1 LKRRLLELG
10 THAVDCAETLG
21 ANQAESYLESTRIIE
36 VKIEKGLIRLAA
48 EKQDAGCGIRV
59 ALGNRLGISYIT
71 SILERD
77 LNQAVQDAIS
87 AARASV
93 PDHDFKSFVSVQSSY
108 PKVKG
113 LFDKA
118 LDQIG
123 CEQAVEIMTRAVQ
136 ASRDVSGE
144 ERNLIE
150 GVFTAESKT
159 RVIVNSQ
166 GINGISSET
175 KTELEVYST
184 IGIGDEKCSSREDQ
198 SSRMLATID
207 PEMVGAMSARN
218 ALELR
223 GAKSIDGGDMPLILA
238 PRALLS
244 VFGNGLAEALDARQ
258 IQDGKSYLLDSL
270 GAQIA
275 FSELEIVDT
284 GILANAL
291 GSRPFDAE
299 GFPSQNTPLISSGVL
314 QSFLHDSYSSTKD
327 DVNNTGNAVRSSYRV
342 TPRIAVSNLV
352 VSPGAPSLEDMIS
365 EVDRGVLCTF
375 TFDTPNVVTG
385 ELSAMIMEGFS
396 ISKGEI
402 HHPLKST
409 LFGITMPDLLKR
421 TILIGSDVES
431 RGNVIS
437 PSILVHSAKITS
449 G

>member
-1 LKRRLLELG
+1 M
-10 THAVDCAETLG
+10 VDCAETLG
-21 ANQAESYLESTRIIE
+21 ANQAEAYLESTRIIE

-59 ALGNRLGISYIT
+59 ALGRQLGVSYIT

-77 LNQAVQDAIS
+77 LNQAIQDAIS

-93 PDHDFKSFVSVQSSY
+93 PDPDFKSFASVQSSY
-108 PKVKG
+108 PEVKG
-113 LFDKA
+113 LFDRE

-123 CEQAVEIMTRAVQ
+123 CEKAVEIMTRAVH
-136 ASRDVSGE
+136 ASRDASGK

-150 GVFTAESKT
+150 GGFTAESKT
-159 RVIVNSQ
+159 RVVANSQ
-166 GINGISSET
+166 GINATSSAT
-175 KTELEVYST
+175 KVELDVTSA
-184 IGIGDEKCSSREDQ
+184 IGKGEEQCSSWEIQ
-198 SSRMLATID
+198 NSRTLAAID
-207 PEMVGAMSARN
+207 PEKIGARSAQN

-223 GAKSIDGGDMPLILA
+223 GGKSIDGGDMPLILT
-238 PRALLS
+238 PRALWS
-244 VFGNGLAEALDARQ
+244 VLGTGFAEALDARQ

-314 QSFLHDSYSSTKD
+314 QSYLHDSFSSAKD
-327 DVNNTGNAVRSSYRV
+327 DVDNTGNATRSSYRI

-352 VSPGAPSLEDMIS
+352 VSPGAPSLDEMIS
-365 EVDRGVLCTF
+365 EIDMGVLCTF
-375 TFDTPNVVTG
+375 TFDTPNDVTG
-385 ELSAMIMEGFS
+385 ELSAMIMEGFF

-402 HHPLKST
+402 KHPLKNT
-409 LFGITMPDLLKR
+409 LFGITMLDLLKR

-431 RGNVIS
+431 RGNIIS
-437 PSILVHSAKITS
+437 PSILVESAKITS